1 MNRVGQV
8 AWAYDLAKRLL
19 EEPLPRRWAHT
30 QGVGKRAETLA
41 PILGADADTLVAAAY
56 LHDIGYSPQL
66 VDTGFH
72 PLDGARYLR
81 DVHQADETLCRLV
94 AHHSCAVN
102 EALERSLFD
111 ALTSEFDKERPQ
123 LMDALTYSDM
133 TTGPDGHHLEV
144 TERLAEI
151 HSRYG
156 PDHLVS
162 RSITASTPCITAA
175 VVAVEAA
182 LAGKHAGP

>member
-30 QGVGKRAETLA
+30 RGVGQRAETLA
-41 PILGADADTLVAAAY
+41 PILGTDADTLVAAAY

-102 EALERSLFD
+102 EALERSLYD
-111 ALTSEFDKERPQ
+111 ALTNEFSTERPH

-133 TTGPDGHHLEV
+133 TTGPDGQHLDVE
-144 TERLAEI
+144 ERLTEI

-156 PDHLVS
+156 PEHLVS

-175 VVAVEAA
+175 VRAVEFAMA
-182 LAGKHAGP
+182 SRA